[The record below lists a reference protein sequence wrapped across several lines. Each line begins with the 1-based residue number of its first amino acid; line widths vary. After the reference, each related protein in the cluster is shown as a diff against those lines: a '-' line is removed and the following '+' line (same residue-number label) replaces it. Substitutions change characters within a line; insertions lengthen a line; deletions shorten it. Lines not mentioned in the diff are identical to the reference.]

1 MMQLMKNR
9 RIRFFIAFLS
19 LFLLFDMIQNSYA
32 KYVSSAEATNNLTI
46 AKWAFQVN
54 DQDVL
59 TNSDF
64 SNTITPVFPG
74 SNYVNQGYIAP
85 NSEGY
90 FDIEIDS
97 SNVDVSFNETITIG
111 LDTTNTVSDLV
122 ITKYQIN
129 GGSIINFQNNQNSIT
144 TSHALNDQNSVNTY
158 RIYVKWLEGS
168 GETMNN
174 AADTNASKNG
184 IAAIAITINFIQT
197 TSSS

>member
-64 SNTITPVFPG
+64 SNTVTPVFPG

-85 NSEGY
+85 NGEGY

-144 TSHALNDQNSVNTY
+144 TSHALNNQNSVNTY

-174 AADTNASKNG
+174 AADTNASKNV